1 MRINN
6 LDYCLWNTYNTPCI
20 YQTLKHICFHYLFA
34 FVWLC
39 KWKFQ
44 SVAEDMTSCIYAWIH
59 HLLIGHVCHCVISK
73 TGNYQRITSECFGF
87 RMRSR
92 KKLFCIFLCYVDL
105 HDKVTHDLILFSKM
119 WKCFLS
125 YYRYEWIWQSILRNP
140 DKKTLPDWEEIH
152 WQWVPGQQ
160 IAVQTPLTFPWEN

>member
-73 TGNYQRITSECFGF
+73 TGEWITRECFGF

-105 HDKVTHDLILFSKM
+105 HDKLTHDLILFSKM
-119 WKCFLS
+119 WKCFLC
-125 YYRYEWIWQSILRNP
+125 YYHYEWIWQSILRNP

-160 IAVQTPLTFPWEN
+160 IAVQRPLTFPWEN